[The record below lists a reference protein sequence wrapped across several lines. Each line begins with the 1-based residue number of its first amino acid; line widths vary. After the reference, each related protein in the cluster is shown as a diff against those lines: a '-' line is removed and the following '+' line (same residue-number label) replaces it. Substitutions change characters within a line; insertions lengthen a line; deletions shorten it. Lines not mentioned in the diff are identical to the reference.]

1 MLPATLTMA
10 PIHPPWLTS
19 RNEADSTAQA
29 ATFKLIG
36 RATHNLILFASP
48 RVSRFLALSLRRFAR
63 QESIAIDLKQPRL
76 ALAASAAEG
85 IDRRAD
91 LNIDETAFFQHL
103 PPACARQATGNSIG
117 PEVDVAD
124 CRFRDGLAARDIGK
138 LQASPRP

>member
-10 PIHPPWLTS
+10 PIHPLRLTR
-19 RNEADSTAQA
+19 RNKADSAAQA

-36 RATHNLILFASP
+36 CATHNLILFASP
-48 RVSRFLALSLRRFAR
+48 RVSRSLALSLRRFAR
-63 QESIAIDLKQPRL
+63 QKSIAIDLEQPRL

-91 LNIDETAFFQHL
+91 LDIEETAFSQHL

-117 PEVDVAD
+117 PEIDVAYR
-124 CRFRDGLAARDIGK
+124 RFRHGFAAGDVGE